1 MPRQPLPS
9 APRPVAWALLSQSLW
24 LPLLAI
30 DLHDRWQARL
40 QTQAPR
46 PGDVGL
52 LPDAPGSRSPSLAP
66 FTPGLAGRSSGAGA
80 GILLGSGPTGARP
93 TAISRPASLQG
104 SAGSRFV
111 VATEEAGSLPS
122 GLGNPSPASPAAGL
136 LKGTFTRAE
145 QLGGPITLADLQA
158 VSMPPLAL
166 AEQGRRS
173 LSGDPM
179 AALPEAW
186 REPMRQ
192 ALKTLPAPGG
202 TPTQIETAR
211 HIHVPSRR
219 ISAPTEVPLALQAD
233 GSVDILSQP
242 KEAAV
247 VEVVRD
253 WSARQPL
260 PAEGH
265 VAPAVLH
272 LHPIEETQTLRP
284 PVLNRNEPPAAPASP

>member
-9 APRPVAWALLSQSLW
+9 AARPVAWALLSQSLW

-46 PGDVGL
+46 PGDVSL
-52 LPDAPGSRSPSLAP
+52 LPDAPGSPSPSLAP
-66 FTPGLAGRSSGAGA
+66 FTPGLAGRSSGAG
-80 GILLGSGPTGARP
+80 ILLGSGPAEGRP
-93 TAISRPASLQG
+93 TTISRAASLQS

-111 VATEEAGSLPS
+111 VATAEAGSLPS
-122 GLGNPSPASPAAGL
+122 GLGNPSPAAGL

-145 QLGGPITLADLQA
+145 QLGGPITLADLQP

-202 TPTQIETAR
+202 TPTQIEQAR

-233 GSVDILSQP
+233 GSVDILSRP

-272 LHPIEETQTLRP
+272 LHPIEETETLRP
-284 PVLNRNEPPAAPASP
+284 PVLNRIEPPAAPASP